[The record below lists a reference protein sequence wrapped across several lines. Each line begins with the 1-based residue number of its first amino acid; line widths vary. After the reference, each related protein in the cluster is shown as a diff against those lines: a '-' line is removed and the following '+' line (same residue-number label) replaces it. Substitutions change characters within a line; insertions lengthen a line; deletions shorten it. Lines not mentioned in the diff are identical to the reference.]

1 MSALENAI
9 RVATALRG
17 QGKFA
22 EAIDLIDKALVDAPA
37 SDYRRADANREGLR
51 AAEEAGLSDTA
62 KRFAAALA
70 ITEPE
75 TFEDDS

>member
-17 QGKFA
+17 QRKFA
-22 EAIDLIDKALVDAPA
+22 EAIDLIDKALADAPA
-37 SDYRRADANREGLR
+37 ADYGRADANREGLR

-75 TFEDDS
+75 TPEDDR